1 MSILTEK
8 AVAVLLRSEVRKSQ
22 SISAWAKSVS
32 LDRTHVSSV
41 VNQRRPIS
49 KSMIRALGL
58 RTAVVDASARVVSE
72 SGILKLLRAEVAAV
86 GGQTAWARK
95 NRMNRTLLNKVL
107 RKRGRPPANM
117 IRALGLR
124 FVAISD

>member
-1 MSILTEK
+1 MPVLTEK
-8 AVAVLLRSEVRKSQ
+8 DVVVLLRTEVRKFE
-22 SISAWAKSVS
+22 SITAWAKSVS

-41 VNQRRPIS
+41 VHQRRPIS

-58 RTAVVDASARVVSE
+58 RTAVVDRSARVLSE
-72 SGILKLLRAEVAAV
+72 SGILRLLRAEVAAV

-107 RKRGRPPANM
+107 RKRGHPPANM

-124 FVAISD
+124 LVVISD